1 MMFRVHW
8 VLAGLL
14 ILPIAELAVFFAIA
28 SEIGVL
34 AALILMLA
42 TSLAGAAVIGGAGRG
57 ARARFRASAGAD
69 TPEAGIPGAFT
80 VIAGI
85 LLLVPGF
92 LTDIAGI
99 LLLIP
104 ALQRRILAKLL
115 RSFGDVR
122 RNAAPVVE
130 LDPDEWQRVAEED
143 GSKDPKR
150 AAAAH
155 SCRPAPAVLATP
167 PESGSSASR
176 GKEEQ

>member
-80 VIAGI
+80 
-85 LLLVPGF
+85 
-92 LTDIAGI
+92 DIAGI

-104 ALQRRILAKLL
+104 TLQRRILAKLL

>member
-57 ARARFRASAGAD
+57 ARARFRAAAGAD

-92 LTDIAGI
+92 LTDIRH
-99 LLLIP
+99 P
-104 ALQRRILAKLL
+104 AAHPGPAATHSREAVAQFRR
-115 RSFGDVR
+115 R
-122 RNAAPVVE
+122 
-130 LDPDEWQRVAEED
+130 AEER
-143 GSKDPKR
+143 GPGRR
-150 AAAAH
+150 ARPGRMAAG
-155 SCRPAPAVLATP
+155 R
-167 PESGSSASR
+167 R
-176 GKEEQ
+176 GGRQ